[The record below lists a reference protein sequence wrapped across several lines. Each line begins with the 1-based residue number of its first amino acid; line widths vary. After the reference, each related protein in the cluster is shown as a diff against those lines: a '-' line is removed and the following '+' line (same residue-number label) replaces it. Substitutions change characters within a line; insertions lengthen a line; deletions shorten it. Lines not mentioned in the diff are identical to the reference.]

1 MQIIS
6 SQQFDMTTFSLRRGV
21 TFDHHFAEAEANTL
35 DGSDVPGLATSYSY
49 DSQVSNWNGSDM
61 LSGATEQ
68 STFLGMGLSANAWNT
83 VNSGTVTGLVSGS
96 ATAGTYFLDFSL
108 AASVVQEA
116 SQSFTDNQIHA
127 IFKSLLTGDDRI
139 ILSAKAD
146 TIAAG
151 NGADY
156 VAAGAGNDRIYG
168 QVGADNLNGQDG
180 RDLISGGYGNDRLTG
195 GYGNDTLKG
204 DQNRDRLFGNQG
216 EDRLDGGADSD
227 ALYGGYG
234 CDTLL
239 GGTGADRLSGAQGRD
254 ELHGGVDTNA
264 DSFVF
269 EQLDSSSKSS
279 NRDLVFDFVSG
290 TDKINVSGLDA
301 NMVTAGDQSFTFSG
315 TTAAANALWYV
326 ATDGNV
332 IVYADVTGD
341 TKADFSLQVMAVT
354 ALAQGDFVL

>member
-1 MQIIS
+1 
-6 SQQFDMTTFSLRRGV
+6 
-21 TFDHHFAEAEANTL
+21 
-35 DGSDVPGLATSYSY
+35 
-49 DSQVSNWNGSDM
+49 
-61 LSGATEQ
+61 
-68 STFLGMGLSANAWNT
+68 
-83 VNSGTVTGLVSGS
+83 VTGLISGS
-96 ATAGTYFLDFSL
+96 ATAGTWFLGFSL
-108 AASVVQEA
+108 AASVVLEA
-116 SQSFTDNQIHA
+116 SRSYTDNQIHA
-127 IFKSLLTGDDRI
+127 IFKNLLAGDDRI

-146 TIAAG
+146 SIGTG

-168 QVGADNLNGQDG
+168 QVGADSLNGQDG
-180 RDLISGGYGNDRLTG
+180 RDLLSGGYGNDSLTG

-234 CDTLL
+234 RDTLL
-239 GGTGADRLSGAQGRD
+239 GGAGADRLSGAQGHD
-254 ELHGGVDTNA
+254 ELHGGVDTNV

-269 EQLDSSSKSS
+269 ERLDSSSKSS

-301 NMVTAGDQSFTFSG
+301 NTATAGNQSFTFSG

-326 ATDGNV
+326 ANGGNV

-341 TKADFSLQVMAVT
+341 TKADFSVQVMAVS